1 MLWCLGLFLFSVES
15 LLVLKKV
22 GKMFNKVIFQ
32 ANLTREVELRYT
44 QGGTAMAKF
53 GIAVNDS
60 WKDQNTGEKREEVMY
75 IDANVFGRS
84 AEICNQYLHKGSK
97 VLIEGKLKLE
107 SWQDQTGQKRSKH
120 SVSVE
125 SFQFL
130 DSRADSPQQNH
141 RQG

>member
-1 MLWCLGLFLFSVES
+1 
-15 LLVLKKV
+15 
-22 GKMFNKVIFQ
+22 MFNKVIFQ